1 MAELPSIEDPMTMT
15 ARYRGNKSF
24 YQATYMALECND
36 YEPQRKVRPRRQINS
51 ANWRTYIVI
60 CDPIPVDRGGF
71 APGAAFGVCEI
82 EEMLRQRTVSIGMR
96 LESEGR
102 ILEVTECR
110 SPNGARVLKLV
121 ESEL

>member
-15 ARYRGNKSF
+15 ARYRGNKSI

-36 YEPQRKVRPRRQINS
+36 YEPQRKVRPRRQVN
-51 ANWRTYIVI
+51 TYIVI
-60 CDPIPVDRGGF
+60 RDPIPVDRGGF

-102 ILEVTECR
+102 ILEVAEHR
-110 SPNGARVLKLV
+110 SSNGARVLRLV
-121 ESEL
+121 ECEL

>member
-36 YEPQRKVRPRRQINS
+36 YEPQRKVRPRRQVN
-51 ANWRTYIVI
+51 TYIVI
-60 CDPIPVDRGGF
+60 RDPIPVDRGGF

-102 ILEVTECR
+102 ILEVAEHR
-110 SPNGARVLKLV
+110 SSNGARVLRLV
-121 ESEL
+121 ECEL